1 MKYTIARALHEDI
14 RGRGFGNL
22 GQTTKYDPSK
32 TGAFNTAE
40 WLVSGVSLA
49 AKKAASYILT
59 KIIENSPGSE
69 AARIIKDARAFAKG
83 REVAAESILSTD
95 GFYSVFEGVYS
106 GSAMAKKR
114 NLSRCLGLFKVN
126 SAGEIIQPPT
136 LDTDPDRA
144 RLKQGCDEL
153 RVAAAISIYRDME
166 YTISSVFNPDLRRA
180 IADSGLIS
188 GMKELGEYGP
198 DLAGLDLLDDD
209 AIRPLIKAKENAE
222 RIYTRE
228 VLRGKRPVF
237 TLQHQITYN
246 LATAPS
252 GGTVLNLCPGTTI
265 TESRSF
271 QISVPLITE
280 APAGRGGR
288 GTTPGDTPYAA
299 ARTPVIRRRR
309 EPTVGSA
316 EEESGDRG
324 APLEA
329 AGDTPPVSLEEA
341 LERFRE
347 LHPATVSA
355 VRIDPEKF
363 RLVRSVPNI
372 LAAASSA
379 GFKDMQFPFPTAEGA
394 PPDKPQR
401 LDTQGSISLER
412 IVTGIGRWYLAG
424 GHPQDM
430 SPETL
435 SLIAKQLA
443 PSARFTAP
451 LDIDDVSIATRSLF
465 QVQSPRSGTSVKD
478 VDDSARAFLL
488 VLYHIAHV
496 SRGLS
501 RSRSRELSGRMGDS
515 PQSFIDRAGGLF
527 RTMGS
532 IAASHPDDLPPE
544 LAGVPR
550 ATVEGQPPTIAS
562 RLGAMFAAAPGGY
575 SAMRSGYRR
584 GGRSELPGLF
594 TPPDYVAV
602 AEEEDALREPD
613 QPQEVEDDTVKN
625 RVKLAKEMVAA
636 IIKDIGSTARMLT
649 EAIKTIANQPAIP
662 DNKGHGGT
670 IPFMHFT
677 WKCDNL
683 VTNDAVNGATAI
695 LNRAGY
701 QMPSMLSSRQQGLPG
716 ERVWEAVR
724 ELADIPKPKKV
735 GQYDVRTHYV
745 DWRPVFYDDSGHL
758 PKPLSVV
765 HKLINDGY
773 LQPAVAGL
781 LQFLRDLEREG
792 LITSDEYQVFRNR
805 VGDLYKSRQTTLRRT
820 EVKVAGKMPVERI
833 TLLAR
838 MVAVGSA
845 GTAMAVP
852 QPQVPFS
859 NSVTV
864 PVERDPNAPIIFD
877 VSGMRL
883 PDVGDADPG
892 SPAADPSAT
901 LSDPASPTPT
911 APSTP
916 TPPLSPTSQS
926 SPTTAS
932 PVASPSSVSEPP
944 PAQPAQPGQTGLPT
958 AQPASPAASSPAAQQ
973 STQMPPVQADLPAI
987 GQGTE
992 SEDDRYNPN
1001 YLQGKVQIVD
1011 KKGHTVTRLLPD
1023 RLGDHEAIE
1032 VEIEIQPGVVLT
1044 FLCTIENTA
1053 ENAEMLSAGRADL
1066 LEITADNDTE
1076 ITLNYDA
1083 PSSFTFKKG
1092 VASIA
1097 NIVTSLLDD
1106 PNAIAAEAYTSAGKE
1121 MPQDGPPLFKL
1132 ARVKIVV

>member
-1 MKYTIARALHEDI
+1 
-14 RGRGFGNL
+14 
-22 GQTTKYDPSK
+22 
-32 TGAFNTAE
+32 
-40 WLVSGVSLA
+40 
-49 AKKAASYILT
+49 
-59 KIIENSPGSE
+59 
-69 AARIIKDARAFAKG
+69 
-83 REVAAESILSTD
+83 
-95 GFYSVFEGVYS
+95 
-106 GSAMAKKR
+106 
-114 NLSRCLGLFKVN
+114 
-126 SAGEIIQPPT
+126 
-136 LDTDPDRA
+136 
-144 RLKQGCDEL
+144 
-153 RVAAAISIYRDME
+153 
-166 YTISSVFNPDLRRA
+166 
-180 IADSGLIS
+180 
-188 GMKELGEYGP
+188 
-198 DLAGLDLLDDD
+198 
-209 AIRPLIKAKENAE
+209 
-222 RIYTRE
+222 
-228 VLRGKRPVF
+228 
-237 TLQHQITYN
+237 
-246 LATAPS
+246 
-252 GGTVLNLCPGTTI
+252 
-265 TESRSF
+265 
-271 QISVPLITE
+271 
-280 APAGRGGR
+280 
-288 GTTPGDTPYAA
+288 
-299 ARTPVIRRRR
+299 VIRRRR

-329 AGDTPPVSLEEA
+329 TGDTPPVSLEEA

-363 RLVRSVPNI
+363 RLVRSKPNI

-401 LDTQGSISLER
+401 LDTQGSISFER
-412 IVTGIGRWYLAG
+412 IITGIVRWYLAG

-451 LDIDDVSIATRSLF
+451 LVIDPVSIATRSLF
-465 QVQSPRSGTSVKD
+465 QVQSARSGTSVME

-544 LAGVPR
+544 LEGVPR

-575 SAMRSGYRR
+575 SAMRSAYRR

-602 AEEEDALREPD
+602 AEEEDVLREPD

-625 RVKLAKEMVAA
+625 RVKLAKEMVVA
-636 IIKDIGSTARMLT
+636 IIKDIGRTAGRLT
-649 EAIKTIANQPAIP
+649 KAISDISERPIAA
-662 DNKGHGGT
+662 DNAGYGGT

-677 WKCDNL
+677 LKCDDL
-683 VTNDAVNGATAI
+683 VTNDADSGATAI

-724 ELADIPKPKKV
+724 ELANIPKPRA
-735 GQYDVRTHYV
+735 GQYDVRTHYR
-745 DWRPVFYDDSGHL
+745 DWLPVFYDNVGHM
-758 PKPLSVV
+758 PAPLSVV

-773 LQPAVAGL
+773 LRPAVAGL
-781 LQFLRDLEREG
+781 LQFLRDLESEG
-792 LITSDEYQVFRNR
+792 LITSDEYQVFRTR
-805 VGDLYKSRQTTLRRT
+805 VGDLFRLRQTALVNK
-820 EVKVAGKMPVERI
+820 EVAVAGTMPVERA
-833 TLLAR
+833 TLFSASVQVAR
-838 MVAVGSA
+838 V

-852 QPQVPFS
+852 QRQVPIS
-859 NSVTV
+859 NSGTV
-864 PVERDPNAPIIFD
+864 PVERDTNAPIIFD

-883 PDVGDADPG
+883 PDVSDSDPG
-892 SPAADPSAT
+892 SPAADPGAPS
-901 LSDPASPTPT
+901 SDPTPT
-911 APSTP
+911 SPSTP
-916 TPPLSPTSQS
+916 TTATTPTPPPSPTSS
-926 SPTTAS
+926 TAPTTAS
-932 PVASPSSVSEPP
+932 PITSPAAVPTPP
-944 PAQPAQPGQTGLPT
+944 PAQPPLPGQAGTPT

-973 STQMPPVQADLPAI
+973 STQMPPVQADSPAI

-992 SEDDRYNPN
+992 GEDDRYNPN
-1001 YLQGKVQIVD
+1001 YLQGRVQIVD
-1011 KKGHTVTRLLPD
+1011 ASGRTVTRLPD
-1023 RLGDHEAIE
+1023 SPGEHEGIM
-1032 VEIEIQPGVVLT
+1032 VEIEIDPGVVLT
-1044 FLCTIENTA
+1044 FPCTIENTA
-1053 ENAEMLSAGRADL
+1053 ENAEMLRAGRADL
-1066 LEITADNDTE
+1066 LKITADNDTE
-1076 ITLNYDA
+1076 ITLNYGG
-1083 PSSFTFKKG
+1083 PSSFTIEKG

-1097 NIVTSLLDD
+1097 NIVTSLLID
-1106 PNAIAAEAYTSAGKE
+1106 PYAIAAEVYTSAGKK
-1121 MPQDGPPLFKL
+1121 MPQDGPPLFKR